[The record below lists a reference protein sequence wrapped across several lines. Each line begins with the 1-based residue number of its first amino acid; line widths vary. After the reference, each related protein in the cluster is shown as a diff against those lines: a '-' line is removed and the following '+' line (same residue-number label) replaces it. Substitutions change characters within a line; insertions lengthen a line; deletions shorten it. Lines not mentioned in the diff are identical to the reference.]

1 MFNNW
6 FRKEKPIQG
15 LMGMGGGATGFLLGG
30 AGGGFEATGGT
41 IVDDG
46 GYRYHVFTSPGTF
59 SITGDATIDNLL
71 VVAAGG
77 NGGQSRAGGGGGGGV
92 RNLSNVPVTAQSYPI
107 QIGQTNGQPHGRGGP
122 SSGLGY
128 SATGGGA
135 MEGDTGGPGL
145 NHPRMNGGCGS
156 GGPGNT
162 SGYGYGNQGGYSPPE
177 GFNGGNGSGAIGGGG
192 GGAGGAGVNA
202 PGPYPNPGVRGGP
215 GALIPWVPGSYGEN
229 RRFAGGGSSTGYDQP
244 CVPPIGGGG
253 GGAGRPN
260 ALTNTGGGGGCGGA
274 GAPGI
279 VILRYAA

>member
-1 MFNNW
+1 MLNNW

-15 LMGMGGGATGFLLGG
+15 IMGFGGGATGFLVGG
-30 AGGGFEATGGT
+30 GGSGFEATGGT

-46 GYRYHVFTSPGTF
+46 GFRYHVFTSPGTF
-59 SITGDATIDNLL
+59 TVNADATIDNLL
-71 VVAAGG
+71 IVAAGG
-77 NGGQSRAGGGGGGGV
+77 SGGASRAGGGGGGGV
-92 RNLSNVPVTAQSYPI
+92 RNLSNIPVTAQSYPI
-107 QIGQTNGQPHGRGGP
+107 DIGQTGGQPQGRGGP

-135 MEGDTGGPGL
+135 MPSDTGGPGN
-145 NHPRMNGGCGS
+145 NHPHMNGGCGS

-162 SGYGYGNQGGYSPPE
+162 SGYGFGNQGNYSPPE
-177 GFNGGNGSGAIGGGG
+177 GNNGGNGSGAIGGGG

-202 PGPYPNPGVRGGP
+202 PGPYPNPGVKGGP
-215 GALIPWVPGSYGEN
+215 GALIPWVPSSYGEN

-244 CVPPIGGGG
+244 CVPPIGGGAG
-253 GGAGRPN
+253 GSGRSN
-260 ALTNTGGGGGCGGA
+260 ALANTGGGGGCGGQ